1 MRRRFMIVSG
11 LVAVLTVWGAGAA
24 SAATPWTVQATPNPS
39 GVLMPGLDDVS
50 CASATSCI
58 AVGSYSTND
67 YENAQ
72 PLAEHWNGRTWAI
85 QNPSGPVGAYL
96 TGVSCTSTKSCTA
109 VGDYYDSVSKEGL
122 LVAEHWNGR
131 TWSIQAVPNPTGTG
145 AEYPGLDSVSCASA
159 RSCTAVGSYF
169 DSVSSESLP
178 LAEHWNGSTWSI
190 QATPNPTGATSNQL
204 EVISCTSAT
213 SCTAAGLYNTGSPP
227 GPSFT
232 LAEHS

>member
-72 PLAEHWNGRTWAI
+72 PLAEHWNGRTW
-85 QNPSGPVGAYL
+85 
-96 TGVSCTSTKSCTA
+96 
-109 VGDYYDSVSKEGL
+109 
-122 LVAEHWNGR
+122 
-131 TWSIQAVPNPTGTG
+131 SIQAVPNPTGTG
-145 AEYPGLDSVSCASA
+145 AEFPGLDSVSCASS

-178 LAEHWNGSTWSI
+178 LPERWNGSTWSI

-204 EVISCTSAT
+204 EGISCTSAT